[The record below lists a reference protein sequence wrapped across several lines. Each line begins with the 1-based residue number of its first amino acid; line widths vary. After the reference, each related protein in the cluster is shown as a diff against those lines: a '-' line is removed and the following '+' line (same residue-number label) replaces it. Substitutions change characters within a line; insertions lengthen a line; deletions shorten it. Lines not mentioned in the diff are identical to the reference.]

1 MADSGAVARVDRG
14 GRPRDPANDAAILDA
29 ALDLLIERGAA
40 GASIEAI
47 ARRAGVAKLTV
58 YRRWQSKEDLLMA
71 ALEHAR
77 NPDTDHPQAAHSL
90 DELVEH
96 TAELLSQPRF
106 RALMARVIGASVDH
120 PNLVHAYTTR
130 YLQPRLTALADTTQ
144 HAIDTGR
151 FPPDTNPTAIQDIL
165 TSSIGFTLLHS
176 GDDITAE
183 QIKHR
188 LHTMLRQMGYRP
200 PSS

>member
-14 GRPRDPANDAAILDA
+14 GRPRDPGNDAAILDA

-58 YRRWQSKEDLLMA
+58 YRRWQSKEDLLVA

-77 NPDTDHPQAAHSL
+77 SPDADRSPVARSL

-106 RALMARVIGASVDH
+106 RALMARVVGASVDH
-120 PNLVHAYTTR
+120 PKLVHAYTTR
-130 YLQPRLTALADTTQ
+130 YLRPRLSALAHTAQ
-144 HAIDTGR
+144 RAIDDGM
-151 FPPDTNPTAIQDIL
+151 FPPDTDPTAIQDIL
-165 TSSIGFTLLHS
+165 TSSIGFTLLH

-188 LHTMLRQMGYRP
+188 VHTMLRQMGYRA
-200 PSS
+200 SSG